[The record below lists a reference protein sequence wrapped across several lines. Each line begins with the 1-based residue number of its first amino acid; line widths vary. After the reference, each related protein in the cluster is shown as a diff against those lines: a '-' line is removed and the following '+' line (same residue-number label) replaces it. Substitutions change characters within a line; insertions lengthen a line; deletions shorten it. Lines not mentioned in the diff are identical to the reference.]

1 MKSLSN
7 LLFGLFC
14 AGVSLAPGQEDDIPL
29 GIEAVAGFRSDYV
42 YRGFDLAQTTMDFQV
57 ETELVISDA
66 LSLGA
71 GGWVATQLDDGFN
84 ERTGFI
90 DLYANVLD
98 GVTIGASGVYRAYDH
113 DILKSGFDLTASL
126 IWHPASDWSIAA
138 EVSRDFPSAG
148 WYGELSGQWSRR
160 LSDDAYLG
168 MAMGISATDDYYG
181 HSGLNDFNGRISLTY
196 NINSMVSV
204 TPFAG
209 WSHEL
214 TTRDGDE
221 LYGGL
226 WFEISF

>member
-14 AGVSLAPGQEDDIPL
+14 AGVSLAPAQEDDIPL

-42 YRGFDLAQTTMDFQV
+42 YRGFNLAQTTMDFQV

-66 LSLGA
+66 LSLGT

-90 DLYANVLD
+90 DLYANVFD
-98 GVTIGASGVYRAYDH
+98 EVTIGASGVYRAYDH

-126 IWHPASDWSIAA
+126 IWHPASDWSISA

-148 WYGELSGQWSRR
+148 WYGELAGQWSRR

>member
-1 MKSLSN
+1 YATSESKVLPGTKSPMIRSRSNSSLLAFPAKYYQGPRLRQPSPEIPLLFQNMKSLSN

-98 GVTIGASGVYRAYDH
+98 GVTIGASGIYRAYDH

-126 IWHPASDWSIAA
+126 IWHPASDW
-138 EVSRDFPSAG
+138 
-148 WYGELSGQWSRR
+148 
-160 LSDDAYLG
+160 
-168 MAMGISATDDYYG
+168 
-181 HSGLNDFNGRISLTY
+181 
-196 NINSMVSV
+196 
-204 TPFAG
+204 
-209 WSHEL
+209 
-214 TTRDGDE
+214 
-221 LYGGL
+221 
-226 WFEISF
+226 